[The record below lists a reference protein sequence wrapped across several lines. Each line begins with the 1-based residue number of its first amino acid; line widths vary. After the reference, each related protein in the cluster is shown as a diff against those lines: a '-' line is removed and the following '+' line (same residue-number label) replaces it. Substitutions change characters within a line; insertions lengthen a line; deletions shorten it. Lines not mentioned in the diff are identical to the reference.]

1 MATCLVNISYQRPKL
16 SSCLQEPSVV
26 SSAQCFSWRG
36 HLAFVTL
43 SHLTWSCKFH
53 DSHVRHII
61 VMNCYR
67 SRRLGTGQDSEAREL
82 YRLVIRQ
89 AALLRGRGLRLARLN
104 KEIEVLENLARRRLM
119 QVTRLRL
126 TCDAHLSF
134 QDVNVEE
141 IAMLYS

>member
-1 MATCLVNISYQRPKL
+1 
-16 SSCLQEPSVV
+16 
-26 SSAQCFSWRG
+26 
-36 HLAFVTL
+36 
-43 SHLTWSCKFH
+43 
-53 DSHVRHII
+53 
-61 VMNCYR
+61 MNCYR
-67 SRRLGTGQDSEAREL
+67 SRILGTGQDSEAREL

-104 KEIEVLENLARRRLM
+104 KEIEVLETLARRRLM